1 MLWISVMEYL
11 RSSELEKVAILH
23 VSNVNSLTSMGG
35 AHNFIYGRSD
45 KNSM

>member
-23 VSNVNSLTSMGG
+23 VSNVSMGG